1 MLGSQT
7 DFELWS
13 GLQSSRSR
21 IVLPP
26 ISSRNDEK
34 SSIRLGPTAEASAS
48 GAPAGRRR
56 FRLAILASHVIQYQ
70 APLFRMLACQPEIDL
85 SVFFCS
91 DWGSQSYHD
100 KGFGREVKWDV
111 PLLEGYHFEFLP
123 NWNIRPDA
131 SRFWG
136 QINPR
141 IIVHLRRRKF
151 DAIWVHGWA
160 RFTDWMAMLA
170 AFTFKIPVLIRGE
183 SNLLPVLP
191 PWKSTLKRIVLSN
204 LFRRTSAFLAI
215 GRLNAEFYGAYGV
228 PKQKIYMVPYAV
240 NNDFFLSQADKLAT
254 RKGDL
259 KQELGIAPELPVVL
273 YSGKLIQQKRPADLL
288 KAFEYFSE
296 SRRAVLV
303 YVGAGPL
310 ESKLKEY
317 AEEKHLPVVFA
328 GFRNQ
333 TELSKWFTIADVF
346 ALPSGHE
353 PWGLVVNEAM
363 CFSLPVV
370 ASDQVGAVG
379 DLVRGGVNGFVFS
392 ARDVRSLAH
401 HFELLLSDP
410 QLRARFGQKSR
421 EIIEHWSYHEGVN
434 GIIACVEAVVGA
446 KARVR

>member
-1 MLGSQT
+1 MLVSAPGARLCWSMHPTESQSAFT
-7 DFELWS
+7 
-13 GLQSSRSR
+13 
-21 IVLPP
+21 P
-26 ISSRNDEK
+26 ISMLDRDE
-34 SSIRLGPTAEASAS
+34 SSIQLRPSDESSVQGRTA
-48 GAPAGRRR
+48 RRR

-70 APLFRMLACQPEIDL
+70 APLFRMLAKQREIEL

-91 DWGSQSYHD
+91 DWGAQSYFD
-100 KGFGREVKWDV
+100 KGFGREVRWDV
-111 PLLEGYHFEFLP
+111 PLLEGYHFEFLRNWSMRP
-123 NWNIRPDA
+123 NV

-136 QINPR
+136 LINPR
-141 IIVHLRRRKF
+141 IILHLRRRKF
-151 DAIWVHGWA
+151 DAIWIHGWQ
-160 RFTDWMAMLA
+160 RFTDWIAMLA
-170 AFTFKIPVLIRGE
+170 AFTLQIPVLIRGE
-183 SNLLPVLP
+183 SNLLPQLP
-191 PWKSTLKRIVLSN
+191 PWKSALKRVVLRN

-215 GRLNAEFYGAYGV
+215 GRYNAEFYRAYGV
-228 PKQKIYMVPYAV
+228 PKEKIYMVPYAV
-240 NNDFFLSQADKLAT
+240 NNDFFLSQADKLAN
-254 RKGDL
+254 RKGEL

-379 DLVRGGVNGFVFS
+379 DLVRGGVNGFVFG
-392 ARDVRSLAH
+392 AQDVHALAYH
-401 HFELLLSDP
+401 LEQLLSDP
-410 QLRARFGQKSR
+410 PLRARFGQKSR
-421 EIIEHWSYHEGVN
+421 EIIEHWSYQEGVN
-434 GIIACVEAVVGA
+434 GIIACVEEVVGA
-446 KARVR
+446 KEWVR